1 MNNIELDPSAI
12 ERIVEVLQKSDN
24 QGKFLRVAVE
34 SGGCNGFQYLFDLDS
49 QKKEDDLTIAENDG
63 QVIAITDETSANFLN
78 GSKIEFVKELGASY
92 FKVSNPNS
100 TSNCGCG
107 SSFSI

>member
-1 MNNIELDPSAI
+1 MSKVTLDASAI
-12 ERIVEVLQKSDN
+12 DRIVEVLQKSDN

-49 QKKEDDLTIAENDG
+49 DQKEGDLVLAKDQD
-63 QVIAITDETSANFLN
+63 QVIAVTDEVSANYLN